1 MKECC
6 VDGCNG
12 KVVAK
17 GMCDKHYRQMKR
29 HGYIKETTRLSAN
42 KFEIKDDI
50 VEIVLYDNDG
60 NECNRAI
67 INKEDLDKVKGY
79 KWGMCHNYVST
90 LYNRKRILLHRFIV
104 DCEDGM
110 MVDHIDGNPL
120 NNTRSN
126 LRIVTPQQNA
136 LNKDTKGIG
145 NNKRMGVTFDKRH
158 NKWLAKIQVDKK
170 EIYLGMY
177 NTEEEAIKAR
187 EEAEIKYFGEYRR
200 K

>member
-1 MKECC
+1 MKVCC
-6 VDGCNG
+6 VEGCNG

-29 HGYIKETTRLSAN
+29 HGHIKEITRLSAN

-67 INKEDLDKVKGY
+67 IDKEDLDKVKGY

-104 DCEDGM
+104 DCEDDM

-120 NNTRSN
+120 NNTKSN
-126 LRIVTPQQNA
+126 LRIVTSQQNA

-145 NNKRMGVTFDKRH
+145 NNKRIGVTFSKRH
-158 NKWLAKIQVDKK
+158 NKWLAKIQVNKK

-177 NTEEEAIKAR
+177 STEEEAIKAR